1 MRAGRTIE
9 EDAQKI
15 LSIFTT
21 YKNLKR
27 KQVVFYSQFSDRKVR
42 DLIKYLRC
50 EYLPSFSDNTHT
62 IIFNPET
69 RFYEYTDSVEK
80 IKMAKA
86 FHKSYADS
94 EWENISALDI
104 MLGRINRKADTD
116 KQLTMRF

>member
-1 MRAGRTIE
+1 MPANRTIE
-9 EDAQKI
+9 GDAQKI
-15 LSIFTT
+15 LSIFIT
-21 YKNLKR
+21 YQTLKR
-27 KQVVFYSQFSDRKVR
+27 KQIVYNSGFSDRKVR

-50 EYLPSFSDNTHT
+50 EYLPSFNDNTHT
-62 IIFNPET
+62 IIFNVAT
-69 RFYEYTDSVEK
+69 GSYEYTADIK
-80 IKMAKA
+80 AIKMAKA

>member
-1 MRAGRTIE
+1 MPANRTTG

-27 KQVVFYSQFSDRKVR
+27 KQIVFYSGFSDRKVR

-50 EYLPSFSDNTHT
+50 DYLPSFNDNTHT

-69 RFYEYTDSVEK
+69 RFYEYTADIK
-80 IKMAKA
+80 TIKMAKA